1 MQLIMMD
8 AWLPLPLHVNDFNIV
23 EYFTSLNLTPLQLEG
38 INRCHVYLQVISL
51 SDIVSADGTKIVSP
65 TLKGQQM
72 LDRQSLLAWPAQ
84 HNPTNSDWDLWLSS
98 LSSLCVGSTLIQHI
112 ILQPIQGHQTWFWY
126 MDSHRTLF
134 LNDDQTWRN
143 IPPLTPLCELL
154 GRMWAYIGP
163 PLQRPAPHR
172 LLPYR
177 TPASNGK
184 GILPRQYRVTT
195 QLPYHP
201 LHHRILL
208 GRHPLQIAFPCR
220 RDYTLSTST
229 SSFNQYRL
237 CRITTMPICLL

>member
-1 MQLIMMD
+1 VIFILDRTNLVLFYLGIPPQNWHAADYDGCL
-8 AWLPLPLHVNDFNIV
+8 ASS
-23 EYFTSLNLTPLQLEG
+23 SLA
-38 INRCHVYLQVISL
+38 CISL

-208 GRHPLQIAFPCR
+208 GRHPLQIAFPCQ

-229 SSFNQYRL
+229 SSLQ
-237 CRITTMPICLL
+237 PISLVQNYDNASLPFVTGNF